1 MEFIKKVIRYLSA
14 NPALTAVLIGCC
26 VFVAII
32 VTVICVLAIKTK
44 KAKQALATS
53 QPVKIDEPQTEEIKQ
68 PVTQKTIEKPVEPT
82 PAPVVLEQPTKAV
95 NVEKTEK
102 IETVSFASK
111 EKSEKTTI
119 KNSTTP
125 TPTRVDNTTIIQK
138 EIPKKATVT
147 IEEKK
152 TPAQVAPKAVEKN
165 EQIKEEKPEPVKKAQ
180 SKRYNG
186 KWTICHLITKDE
198 NLSEYDAE
206 ETYFF
211 ELHASNGEKL
221 LSSEE
226 YTSYNGALKG
236 IETHKTNILKN
247 NFRVGLSKKGDYIFK
262 LLSGKNTL
270 LCTGE
275 NYPTKLRCENAI
287 ESTKRFAQTAV
298 IDENVHDIIVHIP
311 LDTEDDS
318 TEYDQTILG
327 KWIISKTVAPDGDEI
342 YYFEL
347 FASNGEK
354 LLSSEEYTSYTGALN
369 GISTHKN
376 NIEKDNFRIA
386 LTKRGDYIYKLLTGN
401 GQLLCLGEH
410 YKTRRRCENA
420 VESVKRFAKSSPILT
435 AANVVPK
442 E

>member
-14 NPALTAVLIGCC
+14 NPALTFVLIGCC
-26 VFVAII
+26 VFIAVI
-32 VTVICVLAIKTK
+32 VVVICVLAAKAN
-44 KAKQALATS
+44 KAKQALTES
-53 QPVKIDEPQTEEIKQ
+53 QSVTIDAEQKSEELKQ
-68 PVTQKTIEKPVEPT
+68 PIIEKTLENEIELT
-82 PAPVVLEQPTKAV
+82 PAPVDLEEPTPTV
-95 NVEKTEK
+95 SLEKTEEL
-102 IETVSFASK
+102 ETVSLEK
-111 EKSEKTTI
+111 EEKTTV
-119 KNSTTP
+119 KKLTPPSPKSTNVSRTA
-125 TPTRVDNTTIIQK
+125 QK
-138 EIPKKATVT
+138 EKPKKTTTT
-147 IEEKK
+147 IEE
-152 TPAQVAPKAVEKN
+152 PKENATVITKQPEIVEP
-165 EQIKEEKPEPVKKAQ
+165 IKEEKAETVKKAQ
-180 SKRYNG
+180 SSRYNG
-186 KWTICHLITKDE
+186 KWAICHLITKDE
-198 NLSEYDAE
+198 NLGENNTE

-275 NYPTKLRCENAI
+275 NYPTKLRCEKAI
-287 ESTKRFAQTAV
+287 ESTKRFAQTAI
-298 IDENVHDIIVHIP
+298 IDENTHDILVNIP
-311 LDTEDDS
+311 LDTEDDVV
-318 TEYDQTILG
+318 EYDQTILG
-327 KWIISKTVAPDGDEI
+327 KWIISKTVALDGDEI

-435 AANVVPK
+435 AANVAPK